1 MGSCG
6 FWAYFFTSKG
16 IRFNHRIDL
25 AEYFIPSHREKF
37 KHGQL
42 MKEEDNLN
50 THVQTIRMVTIIHT
64 HMYRKMQITW
74 LSFELYTLCILQHLT
89 GCASDG

>member
-6 FWAYFFTSKG
+6 FWAYFTSKG

-50 THVQTIRMVTIIHT
+50 THVQTITMVTIIHT

-74 LSFELYTLCILQHLT
+74 LSSELYTLRILQHLT